1 MRHTIVGLD
10 LGTTKICTVV
20 AQVHERGGAH
30 ILGVGTAPSKG
41 FEKGVV
47 VHIDDAAS
55 AIAASIEQAEKQ
67 SGVRIDSA
75 YVGVTGS
82 HISSLNSSGAVAI
95 GRNSQEILE
104 EDIARAAHAA
114 EAVIAPSQREVLHVI
129 PRSYTIDDQEGV
141 RNPVGMRGYRLEV
154 QAHLVSGE
162 AMAIQ
167 NLLKTVERA
176 GIEIEEFVFQP
187 LAASEGV
194 LKQDERESGVVL
206 VDIGASTTDIAVF
219 LHGSIWHTAVL
230 AVGGN
235 HFTND
240 LAYILHLPHNQAE
253 EVKQRYGRIVSV
265 EQAVGEGREQ
275 NEASDEAE
283 KSNNE
288 EIQLD
293 SSFGSMPTIRRTM
306 VEEILS
312 SRAEQL
318 VEMIYFEVMRSG
330 LEKLPPAGIVITGGS
345 AQMPEF
351 DRLLQE
357 MLGVPVRIG
366 LPTRVTGLVE
376 QVNTPCMA
384 AAVGLLRWGSQN
396 GEGETSVI
404 SHQHHHAGP
413 SWFERFKRW
422 LQEFL
427 P

>member
-47 VHIDDAAS
+47 VHIDDAAA
-55 AIAASIEQAEKQ
+55 AIASSIEQAEKQ

-95 GRNSQEILE
+95 GRSSQEITE
-104 EDIARAAHAA
+104 DDIARAAHAA

-129 PRSYTIDDQEGV
+129 PRTYTVDDQEGV
-141 RNPVGMRGYRLEV
+141 RNPIGMRGYRLEV

-194 LKQDERESGVVL
+194 LKPEERETGVVL

-219 LHGSIWHTAVL
+219 LQGSIWHTSVL

-253 EVKQRYGRIVSV
+253 EVKRRYGRVVSI
-265 EQAVGEGREQ
+265 EQAVGENQELATE
-275 NEASDEAE
+275 EARKPD
-283 KSNNE
+283 E

-293 SSFGSMPTIRRTM
+293 ASFGSAQTISRTM

-312 SRAEQL
+312 ARAEQL
-318 VEMIYFEVMRSG
+318 IEMIYFEVMRSG
-330 LEKLPPAGIVITGGS
+330 ISKLPPAGIVLTGGS
-345 AQMPEF
+345 ALLPQF
-351 DRLLQE
+351 DQLVQE

-366 LPTRVTGLVE
+366 FPTRVTGLTD

-384 AAVGLLRWGSQN
+384 TGVGLLRWGSQN
-396 GEGETSVI
+396 GDGETSVM